1 MTERKLRYTC
11 VLTTVTMMHLYKD
24 PCSLAYYLAKSGAWE
39 STVAYFGPQ
48 EVHHEDFEKHV
59 RLVYLGSE
67 KVYKKRYRLAK
78 KYLQEHATEID
89 VIMVFNYGTVSY
101 GMARTVKKYNPKAI
115 AYCKLDMRDDGFEH
129 FNARTPWR
137 KLMSIGEIVKS
148 RPIDLFTVESKSFY
162 RELLKQPVFR
172 NRLEY
177 LPNGVSEVGVD
188 ISALDMVRKEKVVLT
203 IGRLGAHQKNNEL
216 LLEAI
221 KVLHEQA
228 PAVLEDWRFIL
239 AGPAET
245 AFLDKVAQFKQELPE
260 LADRL
265 VLTGNLDTREEM
277 YGLCAKA
284 SIICMTSRWESF
296 GIATVEGMYFGC
308 CPVITDYGGVAHDQ
322 VPDDVP
328 WGAVVSQDSASLA
341 FGLQKFMSYNEL
353 NELSRQVRDFA
364 RENFNYNILA
374 HTLHEYLMNRL

>member
-341 FGLQKFMSYNEL
+341 FGLQKFMSHHSL
-353 NELSRQVRDFA
+353 DDLSRQVRDFA

-374 HTLHEYLMNRL
+374 HSLHEYLMNRL